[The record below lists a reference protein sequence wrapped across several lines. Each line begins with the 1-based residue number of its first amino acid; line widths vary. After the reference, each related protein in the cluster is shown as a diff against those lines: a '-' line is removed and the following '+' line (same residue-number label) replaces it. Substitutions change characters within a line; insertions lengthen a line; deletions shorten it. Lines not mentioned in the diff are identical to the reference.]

1 MVEKKNYDKFFKNLF
16 LIAAIY
22 DFVLGVGFFLF
33 YRQILNYF
41 NIPIPTYP
49 VYLQMSAA
57 FVFAMGV
64 AYYFVYKNMYRNID
78 LVKLGVVYKGVYAG
92 LVTYF
97 YFKDLAYIQFFWFAI
112 IDTLFLIIFVW
123 FLVYASKNKRF
134 LK

>member
-1 MVEKKNYDKFFKNLF
+1 
-16 LIAAIY
+16 
-22 DFVLGVGFFLF
+22 
-33 YRQILNYF
+33 
-41 NIPIPTYP
+41 
-49 VYLQMSAA
+49 
-57 FVFAMGV
+57 
-64 AYYFVYKNMYRNID
+64 MYRNID

-112 IDTLFLIIFVW
+112 IYIIFLIIFVW